1 MLLKGLWTDW
11 QDLCGDVG
19 VMEFECEQNE
29 SLKETRVEWKKELH
43 RICYMVHAER
53 SAGRASR

>member
-1 MLLKGLWTDW
+1 MRLKGLWTDW

-53 SAGRASR
+53 SA